1 MKALS
6 ALPKHIHAAWP
17 TASLRT
23 YLVVVILLATVPI
36 AGLMSYQI
44 FADVNGQLG
53 RMKVNLR
60 KNASSL
66 AQGIEREI
74 ASSIDALT
82 ILSYAESIQGHD
94 IERFERALTVL
105 PLLRPSWSGAFL
117 ADADG
122 TVLFDTEMPGSRTRK
137 SFKALEEF
145 QRVLANREAVVSNLL
160 TDPVQNKFV
169 TTIQVPVLV
178 DGRLRYVLG
187 ARINASV
194 WQDLLEKT
202 GVPASGFTTLVD
214 RDYRV
219 VARTMSP
226 ERFVGQRLPP
236 VIIAA
241 MGGKESGVARTAL
254 LEGGTTY
261 SAWDTVPTAHW
272 AVGAGIPAE
281 PLDAGHNKAIA
292 AAVATALGC
301 LALGIFLALFVAR
314 RMTKPLHQLARND
327 LSRPF
332 ERIAVREIALLRDAL
347 LAAQAQDEVA
357 RARLQSKRDQLQSKA
372 DEFET
377 LFDNSPIGLAFAQDS
392 QCRVVLHNA
401 AMDALFGPPEA
412 YGDSNVQV
420 LYNGQ
425 RLDPAEQPLQRAAA
439 RGERIKAMELEL
451 IINGRAPIFVLVNAV
466 PLRDAGGRPRGA
478 IGAVVDITER
488 KLAEARVIRAEQRL
502 RESQHLVDL
511 AQEAGHVGFFH
522 YQFGGDALT
531 WTAGQAALFGM
542 ETMEM
547 QGKLADWFGRID
559 QGDSKKMEQT
569 LLKAIAARQEKET
582 LDFRVNL
589 AEGKVRWL
597 SSRVLINYGD
607 DAAPIYLIGVTVDMT
622 DQKEAERQRA
632 AMIEREQTA
641 RLEAEAANRA
651 KDEFLAMLGHELR
664 NPLSAIS
671 SAVEVLN
678 RVDAAS
684 EIATNARAIIGR
696 QTLHLAHMMD
706 DLLDVARVIS
716 GKVLLSRHPM
726 DLSSLVRRVIA
737 TQEITGDSSR
747 HKLVLILDEAW
758 IDADAVRMEQ
768 VVSNLLTNA
777 LKYTPSGGR
786 ITVTVKRAGPEAV
799 LEVKDNG
806 IGIAPALL
814 PRIFDLFVQGER
826 TLDRRA
832 GGLGIGLTL
841 VRRLVNLHGG
851 NIVAE
856 SSSEGSTFRVRMP
869 AIEAPDIAQEPAGA
883 LLSNR
888 RQVAV
893 IEDNQDALESL
904 RSILECDGH
913 TVVFTAENGRDGLS
927 RLLET
932 RPEVAIVDIGL
943 PGLTGYEVAKRAR
956 AAGFAGRL
964 VALSGYGQE
973 RDIQQAMAAGFDA
986 HFVKPVKT
994 DQLRAM
1000 LTEE

>member
-6 ALPKHIHAAWP
+6 AIPKHIHAAWP

-23 YLVVVILLATVPI
+23 YLVVAILLATVPI
-36 AGLMSYQI
+36 AALMSYQI
-44 FADVNGQLG
+44 FDDVNGQLG
-53 RMKVNLR
+53 RMKINLK
-60 KNASSL
+60 KNAASL
-66 AQGIEREI
+66 AQGVEREI

-82 ILSYAESIQGHD
+82 ILSYAESIQHHD
-94 IERFERALTVL
+94 IDRFERALTVL
-105 PLLRPSWSGAFL
+105 PLLRPSWSGAYL
-117 ADADG
+117 VDMDG
-122 TVLFDTEMPGSRTRK
+122 AVLFDTETPGGRTHKNFK
-137 SFKALEEF
+137 SGEDF

-160 TDPVQNKFV
+160 LDGAQGKYV
-169 TTIQVPVLV
+169 TTIQVPVMI
-178 DGRLRYVLG
+178 DGHIRYVLG

-202 GVPASGFTTLVD
+202 GVPANGFTSLVD
-214 RDYRV
+214 RDHRV
-219 VARTMSP
+219 IARTMSP
-226 ERFVGQRLPP
+226 ERFLGHRMPPSIVALVGDR
-236 VIIAA
+236 
-241 MGGKESGVARTAL
+241 ESGVARMEL

-261 SAWDTVPTAHW
+261 AAWDTVPTAHW
-272 AVGAGIPAE
+272 NVGAGIPAD

-292 AAVATALGC
+292 GALATALSC

-314 RMTKPLHQLARND
+314 RLTKPLHQLARND
-327 LSRPF
+327 LSRPY

-357 RARLQSKRDQLQSKA
+357 RARLQTKRDELQRKA

-401 AMDALFGPPEA
+401 AMDTLFGPPEA
-412 YGDSNVQV
+412 YGDSSVQV
-420 LYNGQ
+420 MHRGQ
-425 RLDPAEQPLQRAAA
+425 RLDPVDQPLQRAAA
-439 RGERIKAMELEL
+439 EGARIKGMELEL
-451 IINGRAPIFVLVNAV
+451 VIGGRQPIFVLVNAV

-488 KLAEARVIRAEQRL
+488 KLAEARLIRAEQRL

-522 YQFGGDALT
+522 YHFEGDALT
-531 WTAGQAALFGM
+531 WTAGQAALFGL
-542 ETMEM
+542 ETMEL
-547 QGKLADWFGRID
+547 QGKLSNWLQRID
-559 QGDSKKMEQT
+559 SADSERIEKA
-569 LLKAIAARQEKET
+569 LKQIIAARQEKET
-582 LDFRVNL
+582 FDFRVVL
-589 AEGKVRWL
+589 PESAERWL
-597 SSRVLINYGD
+597 SSRVLISYGD
-607 DAAPIYLIGVTVDMT
+607 DGAPLYMIGVTVDMT

-632 AMIEREQTA
+632 ALIEREQTA
-641 RLEAEAANRA
+641 RREAEAANRA

-726 DLSSLVRRVIA
+726 DLSNLVRRVVA
-737 TQEITGDSSR
+737 TQEITGDASR
-747 HKLVLILDEAW
+747 HKLVLALDEAW

-786 ITVTVKRAGPEAV
+786 ISVLVKREGDEAV

-806 IGIAPALL
+806 IGISPALL

-856 SSSEGSTFRVRMP
+856 SSSEGSTFRVRIP
-869 AIEAPDIAQEPAGA
+869 AIDPLLVPQEPAGA

-913 TVVFTAENGRDGLS
+913 TVVFTAVNGREGLS

-964 VALSGYGQE
+964 VALSGYGQQ

-1000 LTEE
+1000 LTEN